1 MNALPGIRAAH
12 VDDAATLARFLREVF
27 LLAYGHC
34 STPANVAGHVDGV
47 YGEAIQAREL
57 ASPAFPTLVAH
68 DEQGMAAA
76 AQLHLGGTA
85 PEGVAGK
92 RPVELRR
99 FYVAERWHGRGLA
112 DALMARVLA
121 DASPHGDVLWLSA
134 WQEAPRAVGFYRR
147 HRFDVA
153 AETIFVV
160 GNDPKRD
167 WAMARRLQ
175 LP

>member
-1 MNALPGIRAAH
+1 MDTIPEIRDARAG
-12 VDDAATLARFLREVF
+12 DAATLAGFLREVF
-27 LLAYGHC
+27 LFAYGHC
-34 STPANVAGHVDGV
+34 STPANVASHVAGV
-47 YGEAIQAREL
+47 YSEAIQAREL
-57 ASPAFPTLVAH
+57 ASPAFPTIVAD

-76 AQLHLGGTA
+76 AQLHLGGVA
-85 PEGVAGK
+85 PAGVSGN

-121 DASPHGDVLWLSA
+121 DAAPHGDVLWLSA

-147 HRFDVA
+147 HRFEIA

-160 GNDPKRD
+160 GDDPKRD
-167 WAMARRLQ
+167 WAMARRL
-175 LP
+175 